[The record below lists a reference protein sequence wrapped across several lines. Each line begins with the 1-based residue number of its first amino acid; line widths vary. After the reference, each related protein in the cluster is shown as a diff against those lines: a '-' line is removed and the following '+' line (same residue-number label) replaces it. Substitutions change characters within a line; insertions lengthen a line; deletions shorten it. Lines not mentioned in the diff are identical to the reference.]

1 MYSEVLWYYQ
11 RVSILVASQKTTSV
25 SVFTQEGNRS
35 DLPIIVFT
43 LPPDLFD
50 ELESAAT
57 SHRPHRLSDP
67 SSSWGIDIF
76 EDEKDDEIA

>member
-1 MYSEVLWYYQ
+1 
-11 RVSILVASQKTTSV
+11 
-25 SVFTQEGNRS
+25 
-35 DLPIIVFT
+35 LPIIVFT